1 MKLYIGNLAPNVQES
16 DLVTLFSQ
24 HGKVESVKIIQDMY
38 TKTSKGFGFIE
49 MLENGEA
56 QKALDTLNSHEL
68 KGKRIV
74 VNEARPQ
81 KPRDRSDRRY

>member
-16 DLVTLFSQ
+16 DLDTLFSQ

-81 KPRDRSDRRY
+81 KSRERSDRRY

>member
-1 MKLYIGNLAPNVQES
+1 MKLYVGNLATNVQES
-16 DLVTLFSQ
+16 DLDTLFSQ

-49 MLENGEA
+49 MLDNEEA